1 MFFPVIFP
9 KCSIKLHVEHRG
21 FKSLGST
28 KSLALM
34 FVYSCVYTLHVH
46 IHALTALFSA
56 LVVETVTYMYIL
68 PNCSIAEAAYRFFKT
83 KSEENALKR
92 SGKSEFMKVARRR
105 KERIAR
111 VCNLEWYYVIQQYK
125 CAA

>member
-1 MFFPVIFP
+1 MNTDPLDPVEVHIHGCFSLRYP
-9 KCSIKLHVEHRG
+9 QSVVSELEHRWY
-21 FKSLGST
+21 KSLGST

-34 FVYSCVYTLHVH
+34 CVHVNV
-46 IHALTALFSA
+46 HALTTLFSA
-56 LVVETVTYMYIL
+56 CVVETVTYMYII

-105 KERIAR
+105 KECIAR
-111 VCNLEWYYVIQQYK
+111 VCFTTKV
-125 CAA
+125 